1 VKAFSFIFSTQ
12 GWESPVELN
21 DDEDEILAM
30 NELRDVGKR
39 DWLGPHEGRM
49 KSPRTGTRKYRSH
62 SRSTSPMVLS
72 RLFTV
77 EQTGAAFWAH
87 RGARRFRGAG
97 GCGPRLI
104 AGG

>member
-39 DWLGPHEGRM
+39 DWLGPHEVTQNRYPKISEPFEKHFPDGII
-49 KSPRTGTRKYRSH
+49 KALH
-62 SRSTSPMVLS
+62 S
-72 RLFTV
+72 
-77 EQTGAAFWAH
+77 
-87 RGARRFRGAG
+87 
-97 GCGPRLI
+97 
-104 AGG
+104 